1 MHPDLLRRLD
11 SARDRLAAEPLAL
24 SEAAREACLSPF
36 HFHRQF
42 VRAFGQTPHAFAT
55 ERRFDEARR
64 LLLLSDLPVS
74 EVCLEVGYESLGTF
88 SARFRREFGLAP
100 NDFREGSRRYWAMGG
115 IRSHRFIPTC
125 FFRNRK
131 IEEALV
137 HR

>member
-1 MHPDLLRRLD
+1 MHADLLRRLD
-11 SARDRLAAEPLAL
+11 SARDRLAAEPIDL

-42 VRAFGQTPHAFAT
+42 VCAFGQTPHAFAT
-55 ERRFDEARR
+55 QRRFEEARR

-74 EVCLEVGYESLGTF
+74 EVCLEVGYESLGSF
-88 SARFRREFGLAP
+88 STRFRREFGLAP
-100 NDFREGSRRYWAMGG
+100 QDFREGGRRYWAMGG

-131 IEEALV
+131 IEEVFSPL
-137 HR
+137 